1 MTKDVLTE
9 IRATTGRSYA
19 EASEEAARRLARQAG
34 AVGLIDVAYA
44 EMDSP
49 FGTLLMATTPQGLVR
64 LAYPEEDRDEAL
76 EELAAKVSSRL
87 LQAPERLDEV
97 RRQLD
102 DYFEGRRTAFDLEV
116 DYALRRGFV
125 RRVLR
130 ATARIPYG
138 DVATYRVVAGRAGN
152 AKAVRAAGNALGS
165 NPVPIVVPCHRVVRT
180 GGGLGGYTG
189 GLDRKRFLLQLE
201 GALAA

>member
-102 DYFEGRRTAFDLEV
+102 DYFEGRRTPLDLEV

>member
-1 MTKDVLTE
+1 MSKDVTAE
-9 IRATTGRSYA
+9 IRASTGRSYA
-19 EASEEAARRLARQAG
+19 EAASASARRFARQAQ
-34 AVGLIDVAYA
+34 ASGLVDVAYA

-49 FGTLLMATTPQGLVR
+49 FGTLLMASTPKGLVR
-64 LAYPEEDRDEAL
+64 MAYPNEERDAVL
-76 EELAAKVSSRL
+76 EDLARKVSPRL

-102 DYFEGRRTAFDLEV
+102 EYFEGRRTAFDLEV
-116 DYALRRGFV
+116 DYALTHGFV

-130 ATARIPYG
+130 ATARIPFG
-138 DVATYRVVAGRAGN
+138 ELRTYRVVAEEAGN
-152 AKAVRAAGNALGS
+152 VRAVRAAGNALGS

-189 GLDRKRFLLQLE
+189 GLDRKRFLLRLE
-201 GALAA
+201 GA

>member
-19 EASEEAARRLARQAG
+19 EAAEEAARRLARQAG

-49 FGTLLMATTPQGLVR
+49 FGTLLMATTPKGLVR
-64 LAYPEEDRDEAL
+64 LAYPEEERDGAL
-76 EELAAKVSSRL
+76 EELAAKVSPRL

-102 DYFEGRRTAFDLEV
+102 DYFEGRRTGFDLEV

-180 GGGLGGYTG
+180 GGGLGGYAG

>member
-19 EASEEAARRLARQAG
+19 EAAEEAARRLARQAG

-49 FGTLLMATTPQGLVR
+49 FGTLLMATTPKGLVR
-64 LAYPEEDRDEAL
+64 LAYPEEERDEAL
-76 EELAAKVSSRL
+76 EELAAKVSPRL

-102 DYFEGRRTAFDLEV
+102 DYFEGRRTGFDLEV

-180 GGGLGGYTG
+180 GGGLGGYAG

>member
-1 MTKDVLTE
+1 MRKDVVTE

-19 EASEEAARRLARQAG
+19 EASEEAARRMALQA
-34 AVGLIDVAYA
+34 AASGLVDVAYA

-49 FGTLLMATTPQGLVR
+49 FGTLLMASTPKGLVR
-64 LAYPEEDRDEAL
+64 LAYPEEDRDAAL
-76 EELAAKVSSRL
+76 EELAARVSPRL
-87 LQAPERLDEV
+87 LQAPERLDDV

-102 DYFEGRRTAFDLEV
+102 QYFEGDRTDFDLEV

-130 ATARIPYG
+130 ATARIPFG
-138 DVATYRVVAGRAGN
+138 EVATYRVVARRAGN
-152 AKAVRAAGNALGS
+152 VRAVRAAGNALGS
-165 NPVPIVVPCHRVVRT
+165 NPVPIVVPCHRVLRT

-189 GLDRKRFLLQLE
+189 GLDRKRFLLRLE
-201 GALAA
+201 GVTPG

>member
-1 MTKDVLTE
+1 MSKDVLAE

-19 EASEEAARRLARQAG
+19 EASQGAARRLARQAG
-34 AVGLIDVAYA
+34 AVGLVDVAYA

-49 FGTLLMATTPQGLVR
+49 FGTLLMASTPKGLVR
-64 LAYPEEDRDEAL
+64 LAYPEVDRDAAL
-76 EELAAKVSSRL
+76 EELAATVSPRL

-102 DYFEGRRTAFDLEV
+102 DYFEGRRAGFDLEV
-116 DYALRRGFV
+116 DYALTRGFV
-125 RRVLR
+125 RKVLR
-130 ATARIPYG
+130 ATARIPFG
-138 DVATYRVVAGRAGN
+138 ELATYRVVARKAGN
-152 AKAVRAAGNALGS
+152 VRAVRAAGNALGA

-189 GLDRKRFLLQLE
+189 GLDRKRFLLRLE
-201 GALAA
+201 GAPAG